1 MTSIKKAHVSSS
13 PLSFETPTPLV
24 ALEGGKP
31 IANET
36 EVFEMKKKGGPTTL
50 PAKHPHAPKPA
61 GTHRPHQRGT
71 KGAHPKHGPKK
82 TPKTPKK
89 HPKGKRA
96 QGGHKK
102 PTIPVV
108 PPVPPVPERAKAV
121 KLPAFSTGQKAG
133 EEALN
138 GIVFTKA
145 EITPEIEALAKSAST
160 AKLLVEPSQLS
171 VPLSAIKAIAK
182 HPKSVSVGPNGG
194 ADWAKMKGPAQ
205 KWLEFMHDALMASI
219 EGGSQLSPKLD
230 PNTSGIAVKRI
241 PEKRAVL
248 DLVGEVTKAIAPND
262 GKTLADTK
270 AAATELM
277 QAMLKEAG
285 QRAFE
290 VVWQGQNGASV
301 RAVLAI
307 VPKTGEIRATALTQR
322 GG

>member
-31 IANET
+31 IASET
-36 EVFEMKKKGGPTTL
+36 EVFEMKKGGPTTL

-82 TPKTPKK
+82 TPKKMPK
-89 HPKGKRA
+89 HPKGKRGHA
-96 QGGHKK
+96 GHKK
-102 PTIPVV
+102 V
-108 PPVPPVPERAKAV
+108 PRPIVPLLPERAKPV

-138 GIVFTKA
+138 GIVFTKG
-145 EITPEIEALAKSAST
+145 EITAEIEALAKSAST

-171 VPLSAIKAIAK
+171 VPLGAIKAIAK

-194 ADWAKMKGPAQ
+194 ADWAKMKPAAQ
-205 KWLEFMHDALMASI
+205 KWLEFMHDALMAGI

-241 PEKRAVL
+241 PEKKAVL
-248 DLVGEVTKAIAPND
+248 DVVGEVTKAIAPDD
-262 GKTLADTK
+262 GKTLAETK

-277 QAMLKEAG
+277 RSMLKEAG

-290 VVWQGQNGASV
+290 VVWQGPNGASV
-301 RAVLAI
+301 RAVVAI
-307 VPKTGEIRATALTQR
+307 VPKTGEIRATALTPR
-322 GG
+322 GA